1 MATIDPNNSLGTNA
15 NDMDGAVLRE
25 ESPKAMATTTTTI
38 TTLNNQTGSHRDRD
52 SISMQSSDLR
62 AIQRPQAKKLPPKNI
77 GALPPPPQREPSIGS
92 IGVNEPSEPP
102 APMTVAYSSSTITV
116 TGSAKKEPPPLPP
129 PRPHRHARSSSLD
142 LNKFKIGA
150 AGAQQPEVSE
160 LNRSLVHLSVCES
173 VCLWI
178 FVTNNFY
185 QLTCPYSKCI
195 RNTEYMYYSK
205 SLNPFSL
212 TINVYLT

>member
-1 MATIDPNNSLGTNA
+1 M
-15 NDMDGAVLRE
+15 LRE
-25 ESPKAMATTTTTI
+25 ESPKAMLATTTATTTTI
-38 TTLNNQTGSHRDRD
+38 TTLNNQAGTHRDRD

-62 AIQRPQAKKLPPKNI
+62 AIQRPQAKKLPAKNI

-92 IGVNEPSEPP
+92 IGVNEPPEPP
-102 APMTVAYSSSTITV
+102 APIAVAYAVTA

-160 LNRSLVHLSVCES
+160 ICLSVCVYVS
-173 VCLWI
+173 VLL
-178 FVTNNFY
+178 VMNV
-185 QLTCPYSKCI
+185 
-195 RNTEYMYYSK
+195 
-205 SLNPFSL
+205 
-212 TINVYLT
+212 IN

>member
-1 MATIDPNNSLGTNA
+1 M
-15 NDMDGAVLRE
+15 LRE
-25 ESPKAMATTTTTI
+25 ESPKAMSATTTVTTTTTI
-38 TTLNNQTGSHRDRD
+38 TSLNNQAGMHRDRD

-62 AIQRPQAKKLPPKNI
+62 AIQRPQAKKLPAKNI

-92 IGVNEPSEPP
+92 IGVNEPPELP
-102 APMTVAYSSSTITV
+102 AVAYTAASTGITA

-160 LNRSLVHLSVCES
+160 ICLFVCVN
-173 VCLWI
+173 VC
-178 FVTNNFY
+178 V
-185 QLTCPYSKCI
+185 CI
-195 RNTEYMYYSK
+195 CGNECH
-205 SLNPFSL
+205 
-212 TINVYLT
+212 